1 MLAVLALLAGMTVSS
16 LAAAQITAVPSVG
29 FKLGDDVTTVK
40 AALKTN
46 LDPEPMERNPALPAT
61 MVDINKG
68 KTVLHLRTKGIWAFF
83 NPSGTVEIIRLDAP
97 FSGDVLGV
105 KLGDDAKKVTTRL
118 GNPIKKPYAAFVTM
132 SSYQYAIDDSAYV
145 AFDLNDDGVQY
156 IFIRK

>member
-1 MLAVLALLAGMTVSS
+1 
-16 LAAAQITAVPSVG
+16 
-29 FKLGDDVTTVK
+29 
-40 AALKTN
+40 
-46 LDPEPMERNPALPAT
+46 

-83 NPSGTVEIIRLDAP
+83 NPNGTVEIILLGAP
-97 FSGDVLGV
+97 FFGDVHGI

-118 GNPIKKPYAAFVTM
+118 GNPIKKPYPAFVTM

-156 IFIRK
+156 LHQEVMVGTASESNMYLMLRELRSSLQAGTLLSTSKLLKDSMHPALALTNGYHPLLK